1 MAIALRNVPVME
13 PDAPEGLVRLGNEWY
28 YEEYTKGAGV
38 NSVGATGGT
47 SHPEDSKST
56 RPGASPSPT
65 APAPVMVTPEEK
77 KSIFDLF
84 RD

>member
-1 MAIALRNVPVME
+1 ME

-38 NSVGATGGT
+38 NSVSGAGST
-47 SHPEDSKST
+47 SKADDSGKTSPAT
-56 RPGASPSPT
+56 NDAPGPAQ
-65 APAPVMVTPEEK
+65 APISQEEK

-84 RD
+84 RN